1 MSHPRVINYFQLQNL
16 QPGLSNE
23 YKPQL
28 LEEFRNMLIIVYQR
42 HSFSNTLILDKSS
55 QDLYLRGFP
64 FGIKVS
70 LHGSRSVLSTFNVS
84 LNFKSSTESKKNSL
98 NQRRWNAS
106 HTCDRNRAI
115 HKADIQRVTDWR
127 FELSHGK

>member
-1 MSHPRVINYFQLQNL
+1 VSHSPAINCFQLKNL

-70 LHGSRSVLSTFNVS
+70 LHGSGSVLSTFNVS
-84 LNFKSSTESKKNSL
+84 LNLKSSIESKENSL
-98 NQRRWNAS
+98 HQRRWNAS
-106 HTCDRNRAI
+106 HTCNCNRAI
-115 HKADIQRVTDWR
+115 HKADIQRITGWG
-127 FELSHGK
+127 FELTDGK

>member
-1 MSHPRVINYFQLQNL
+1 VSHSPAINYFQWKNL

-23 YKPQL
+23 YQPRL
-28 LEEFRNMLIIVYQR
+28 LAGIQNVLIIVYQR

-70 LHGSRSVLSTFNVS
+70 LHGSGSVLSTFNVS
-84 LNFKSSTESKKNSL
+84 LNLKSSIESKENSL
-98 NQRRWNAS
+98 HQRRWNAS
-106 HTCDRNRAI
+106 HTCDCNRAI
-115 HKADIQRVTDWR
+115 HKANIQRITGWGL
-127 FELSHGK
+127 ELTNDK

>member
-1 MSHPRVINYFQLQNL
+1 VSHPGLINHMQPQNL
-16 QPGLSNE
+16 QPRLSNE

-55 QDLYLRGFP
+55 QDPYLRGFP

-70 LHGSRSVLSTFNVS
+70 LHGSGSVPSTFNVS
-84 LNFKSSTESKKNSL
+84 LNLKSSIESKENSL
-98 NQRRWNAS
+98 YQRRWNAS
-106 HTCDRNRAI
+106 HTCDCNRAI
-115 HKADIQRVTDWR
+115 HKADIQRITGWG
-127 FELSHGK
+127 FELTDDK